1 MSGKE
6 VNRYLALLD
15 RKLFIVAHSGVEWEP
30 EYGPEMEAIDQELA
44 ELRKLVDQEHE
55 RRRGVEK
62 EAWMKAFASESEFDK
77 AYERFLADLPQAS
90 GVIRRRHKKMEAS
103 FRDYL
108 DAFEKWLFRHT
119 YEAGYAAAM
128 AVASGAG
135 QQWRQGGDEEG
146 TVMEQLRREALYA
159 QRSYSEELLYKIYGG
174 AVMARKLGAITK
186 EEFMEVNDMTVR
198 FMNTDHEFIR
208 RKNEEFF
215 HGGTAAEADGDGQAK
230 EYRVKYWDRDGVV
243 RYREFDDEE
252 RAKGFYDR
260 LDGKAEVQRYVEERQ
275 EYEAVVYPEFEV

>member
-62 EAWMKAFASESEFDK
+62 EARMKAFASESEFDK

-90 GVIRRRHKKMEAS
+90 GVIRHRHEKMEAS

-108 DAFEKWLFRHT
+108 DAFEKWLFRHA

-128 AVASGAG
+128 AA
-135 QQWRQGGDEEG
+135 
-146 TVMEQLRREALYA
+146 
-159 QRSYSEELLYKIYGG
+159 
-174 AVMARKLGAITK
+174 
-186 EEFMEVNDMTVR
+186 
-198 FMNTDHEFIR
+198 
-208 RKNEEFF
+208 
-215 HGGTAAEADGDGQAK
+215 GGTKKDAAGGK
-230 EYRVKYWDRDGVV
+230 EG
-243 RYREFDDEE
+243 E
-252 RAKGFYDR
+252 
-260 LDGKAEVQRYVEERQ
+260 
-275 EYEAVVYPEFEV
+275 

>member
-1 MSGKE
+1 MNGKD
-6 VNRYLALLD
+6 VNRYLTLLD
-15 RKLFIVAHSGVEWEP
+15 RKLFIVAHSGVEWKP
-30 EYGPEMEAIDQELA
+30 EYGPEMEAIDQELV
-44 ELRKLVDQEHE
+44 ELRKLVDQEHG
-55 RRRGVEK
+55 RRRRMEK
-62 EAWMKAFASESEFDK
+62 EVQMKAFASESDFDE
-77 AYERFLADLPQAS
+77 AYEKFLADLPQAGIAVRS
-90 GVIRRRHKKMEAS
+90 RHERMEAS
-103 FRDYL
+103 FRKYL
-108 DAFEKWLFRHT
+108 DAFEQWVFRHA

-128 AVASGAG
+128 AAGSGVPCTDG
-135 QQWRQGGDEEG
+135 G

>member
-1 MSGKE
+1 MNGKD
-6 VNRYLALLD
+6 VNRYLTLLD
-15 RKLFIVAHSGVEWEP
+15 RKLFIVAHSGVEWKP
-30 EYGPEMEAIDQELA
+30 EYGPEMEAIDQELV
-44 ELRKLVDQEHE
+44 ELRKLVDQEHGRG
-55 RRRGVEK
+55 RRMEK
-62 EAWMKAFASESEFDK
+62 EVQMKAFASESDFDE
-77 AYERFLADLPQAS
+77 AYEKFLADLPQAGIAVRS
-90 GVIRRRHKKMEAS
+90 RHERMERNFTA
-103 FRDYL
+103 YL
-108 DAFEKWLFRHT
+108 DAFEKWVFRHA

-128 AVASGAG
+128 AAGSGVPCTD
-135 QQWRQGGDEEG
+135 RG
-146 TVMEQLRREALYA
+146 TVMEQMRREALYA

-186 EEFMEVNDMTVR
+186 EEFMEVNGMTVR